1 MDNVIIV
8 TITAGSRSDASI
20 ISPGLLLASVRVNNT
35 YSTQTEVSEVKNFA
49 ENADLLAVGGG
60 GGTTRDGW
68 GLRGADV
75 GVVRCGGLFW
85 QWGRLLHHYVGVTGI
100 CRRGGINIKN
110 DVQSKSLTNMRD
122 SPPPLHH
129 TNTVRHRYKW
139 RVEAVHV
146 AHYAPHTQSEVM
158 VLSQDV
164 KLLVSLLLIR
174 QSVGADGYRLK
185 MQGYSFM
192 LVTTHLTVCWRGW
205 YSLKIWLLLRMVLP
219 EDVIVVGGSTP
230 WRCDCWRGQYSLK
243 M

>member
-122 SPPPLHH
+122 SPPPPSPHKHCKAQVQVKSRSCSCCSLRTSHS
-129 TNTVRHRYKW
+129 VRGNGTLSGC
-139 RVEAVHV
+139 EA
-146 AHYAPHTQSEVM
+146 T
-158 VLSQDV
+158 
-164 KLLVSLLLIR
+164 
-174 QSVGADGYRLK
+174 G
-185 MQGYSFM
+185 F
-192 LVTTHLTVCWRGW
+192 VTTHPTVCWSRWLPSENARLFIHAGH
-205 YSLKIWLLLRMVLP
+205 YSLNSLLEGMVLP
-219 EDVIVVGGSTP
+219 EDLIVIEDGTP
-230 WRCDCWRGQYSLK
+230 
-243 M
+243 